1 MANEPTLEEI
11 KNYLRIDG
19 EEEDTLLAMLLITA
33 KEHCENYLNEALP
46 EELPSPIKQSL
57 LILISHFLRA
67 EDWRKYSDSRVC
79 APWSISSV
87 KMVGVCNES
96 RC

>member
-19 EEEDTLLAMLLITA
+19 EEEDTLHAMLLITA

-57 LILISHFLRA
+57 LILISHFYEERTGENIPIVVYALLGPYRQLK
-67 EDWRKYSDSRVC
+67 W
-79 APWSISSV
+79 
-87 KMVGVCNES
+87 
-96 RC
+96 